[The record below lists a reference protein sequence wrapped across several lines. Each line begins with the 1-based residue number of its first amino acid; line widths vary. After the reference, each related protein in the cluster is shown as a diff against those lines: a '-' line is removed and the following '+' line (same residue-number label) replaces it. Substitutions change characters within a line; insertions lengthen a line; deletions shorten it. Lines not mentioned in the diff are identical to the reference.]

1 MSGRKT
7 ALWPLQVS
15 IFQRLKNDTNVTKK
29 ASVHDSVSANTP
41 MPYITIGE
49 DNSVPYDTK
58 TSYGEEIDHMIYV
71 YSSYSGK
78 KEVKEIMNAIL
89 ESISSKPLEIEG
101 GFFVEFD
108 NIEMMEVTEVNGS
121 PVKRGVMRFNFII
134 RQGE

>member
-1 MSGRKT
+1 MRKT
-7 ALWPLQVS
+7 ALWPLQIS
-15 IFQRLKNDTNVTKK
+15 IFQRLRNDTKVTGK
-29 ASVHDSVSANTP
+29 ASVHDSVSESTP

-58 TSYGEEIDHMIYV
+58 TFYGEEIDHMIYV
-71 YSSYSGK
+71 YSAYNGK
-78 KEVKEIMNAIL
+78 KEVKEIMNAVL
-89 ESISSKPLEIEG
+89 ESLSSEPLELQS
-101 GFFVEFD
+101 GFFVEYN